1 MGKSSCHIVH
11 QSILSR
17 KWRYE
22 LPYFL
27 PLAQSNSLT
36 IKDKENAVASNELL
50 SESYQKYGVSDLLEL
65 KKKRRKKRKKKS
77 KSRRLVFSGSKSF
90 MLKEPMKS
98 WSGWIDKALPSPTKG
113 FYFTQNSSGEVF
125 DWSISDAVV
134 EYSSGDFHDLPSEF
148 VLFLGNWNGMC
159 FATAGYAVVRPGNI
173 LFLHSIYL
181 STFSPV
187 TGFNLIKKKYFG
199 LFKSKRNIKYRL
211 RKIVKLRLVQ
221 SKRRFWVF
229 KKKFV
234 SLINHPRRRRKIF
247 LKKKRWSKWFFL
259 SKLKKLRPWTS
270 YKPGWSKKWWSQR
283 SILISGIPSK
293 LRWKIS
299 RKLVRSLSKRK
310 RRFDAVKRRRLLARR
325 KTFGSFMV
333 KLRAAKRRRKKIKVK
348 FVRTGP
354 FARRRILFIS
364 NRKKLK
370 HKKKK
375 IFFKNIF
382 SKKRLSSKKKRRVFK
397 VYKRTFVLRSN
408 VLRRRFVRLFKY
420 FRFKNSRR
428 RGLNFCHKLWKR
440 GLGFSYRSMKRY
452 YSNHFN
458 SSWDTNDLTTS
469 WWQMLY
475 DSSVKVRFIR
485 KGTKSGKIYK
495 RVNSIL
501 HI

>member
-1 MGKSSCHIVH
+1 MGKSSCHLVH

-36 IKDKENAVASNELL
+36 IKDKENAVANNELL

-65 KKKRRKKRKKKS
+65 KKKRRKKKS
-77 KSRRLVFSGSKSF
+77 KSRSRRLVFSGSKSF
-90 MLKEPMKS
+90 MLNEPMKS

-148 VLFLGNWNGMC
+148 VLFIGNWNGMC

-181 STFSPV
+181 STFSTV

-199 LFKSKRNIKYRL
+199 LFKYKRNIKYRH
-211 RKIVKLRLVQ
+211 RKLVKLRWVKG
-221 SKRRFWVF
+221 KRRRRLWVF

-234 SLINHPRRRRKIF
+234 SLINHPRRRRRRKIF
-247 LKKKRWSKWFFL
+247 AKKKLWFGSSKWYFV

-270 YKPGWSKKWWSQR
+270 YKPGWSKKWWSPR
-283 SILISGIPSK
+283 RLLISGIPSK

-299 RKLVRSLSKRK
+299 RKLVRSLRK
-310 RRFDAVKRRRLLARR
+310 RRFDSVKRRRLLARR
-325 KTFGSFMV
+325 KFMI
-333 KLRAAKRRRKKIKVK
+333 KLRAAKRRRKKIKV
-348 FVRTGP
+348 VRTGT

-364 NRKKLK
+364 NRKKFK
-370 HKKKK
+370 NKKKK

-382 SKKRLSSKKKRRVFK
+382 SKNRLSSKKKRRVFK
-397 VYKRTFVLRSN
+397 IYKRSFVLRSH
-408 VLRRRFVRLFKY
+408 VLRRRFARLFKY

-428 RGLNFCHKLWKR
+428 RGLNFCYKLWKR

-452 YSNHFN
+452 YSNNFN
-458 SSWDTNDLTTS
+458 SSWDMNDLTTS
-469 WWQMLY
+469 WWQMHY
-475 DSSVKVRFIR
+475 ESSVKVRFIR